1 MNISISSLS
10 RMVVMI
16 STTAVLGGCNLLVPS
31 ESLKA
36 TSKALLDASEKCV
49 YEVRDK
55 KMKYDMAPN
64 CTALGALSQQYINAG
79 GGNTNTPLEVEIN
92 FERDRAHAWMAHSLS
107 KSQQPGL
114 VSIW

>member
-55 KMKYDMAPN
+55 K
-64 CTALGALSQQYINAG
+64 
-79 GGNTNTPLEVEIN
+79 
-92 FERDRAHAWMAHSLS
+92 
-107 KSQQPGL
+107 
-114 VSIW
+114 